1 MQKQLLNNFKEDEL
15 IFLQNLL
22 NTSSPSGNEYELV
35 REVSLFLNGVCNLQT
50 DSIGNLYIRSLNH
63 TTSQIMI
70 TAHGDE
76 VGFQITQIDTKGF
89 CYMRRLGGLD
99 KQTIPGTVLCV
110 SGKDRSL
117 IGVMGKTPPHIQNSN
132 DKEHTLDLNSLW
144 VDFGFSDKEEA
155 ESQIEIGDYLTA
167 YPNYYWSNN
176 GTNIISKGLDN
187 KISVFILAVSM
198 KRLAISNLLPT
209 NIVGVVT
216 TQEEIGCRGSII
228 ATQNIKPK
236 IAICLDVG
244 ITTDIPNGGAHKEL
258 SLFNIGKGFGLC
270 ITPDNNPKLTKL
282 LKTVCIEKN
291 IPFQISTAL
300 RPAGGTETARI
311 QLENGGIPVCHIS
324 IPNRYMHS
332 CVEMCNI
339 NDAYSTVNLLE
350 NALSMLSEADIDDFN
365 LFTI

>member
-1 MQKQLLNNFKEDEL
+1 MQKQLLNNFKADEL

-35 REVSLFLNGVCNLQT
+35 KEVCIFLNGICDLQT

-63 TTSQIMI
+63 TTSEIMI

-76 VGFQITQIDTKGF
+76 VGFQVTQIDSKGF
-89 CYMRRLGGLD
+89 CYMRKLGGLD
-99 KQTIPGTVLCV
+99 KQTIPGTILCI
-110 SGKDRSL
+110 SGKERSL
-117 IGVMGKTPPHIQNSN
+117 VGVMGKIPPHIQNAN
-132 DKEHTLDLNSLW
+132 DKEHTLELNSLW
-144 VDFGFSDKEEA
+144 VDFGFSEKKEA
-155 ESQIEIGDYLTA
+155 ESYIEVGDYLTA

-176 GTNIISKGLDN
+176 ETCIISKGLDN

-198 KRLAISNLLPT
+198 RRLAISNELPT

-216 TQEEIGCRGSII
+216 AQEEIGCRGSIV

-236 IAICLDVG
+236 IAMCLDVG
-244 ITTDIPNGGAHKEL
+244 ITTDIPNGGVYKEL
-258 SLFNIGKGFGLC
+258 SLFNIGQGLGLC
-270 ITPDNNPKLTKL
+270 ITPDNNSKLTKL
-282 LKTVCIEKN
+282 LQTICKEKN

-350 NALSMLSEADIDDFN
+350 NALPILSAKTSSNFN
-365 LFTI
+365 LFNI

>member
-176 GTNIISKGLDN
+176 GT
-187 KISVFILAVSM
+187 
-198 KRLAISNLLPT
+198 
-209 NIVGVVT
+209 IV
-216 TQEEIGCRGSII
+216 R
-228 ATQNIKPK
+228 
-236 IAICLDVG
+236 
-244 ITTDIPNGGAHKEL
+244 
-258 SLFNIGKGFGLC
+258 
-270 ITPDNNPKLTKL
+270 
-282 LKTVCIEKN
+282 
-291 IPFQISTAL
+291 
-300 RPAGGTETARI
+300 
-311 QLENGGIPVCHIS
+311 
-324 IPNRYMHS
+324 
-332 CVEMCNI
+332 
-339 NDAYSTVNLLE
+339 
-350 NALSMLSEADIDDFN
+350 
-365 LFTI
+365 